1 MSTTDTVENIQKEW
15 RDIVLSKL
23 ARLETEMGQL
33 SHSFTDM
40 RIAQVTQKEV
50 ERLEKLCSDQD
61 ERIKTLEAAKTQ
73 VYTIFF
79 TLQVVIG
86 AVWALILAF
95 KK

>member
-33 SHSFTDM
+33 SHAFTDM

-61 ERIKTLEAAKTQ
+61 ERIKTLESAKTQ